1 MLSIISPAKSQN
13 FLLPII
19 DMPSTPPHFINETR
33 YILQICQ
40 NLSQN
45 QIKQLMHVSDKI
57 AALNYKR
64 FQDFDN
70 QITKQAIFAYNGD
83 VYDNIVKSNDV
94 DHENSKRLEEAIE
107 KVSSSN
113 DKHGFEGEEKMNVIK
128 KLPLKSESNQEL
140 SYISRFIMENIIDY
154 LKFLGRFNIQ
164 FFQTIGPSINKY
176 VNIILLFMHD
186 ESHLGNPHL
195 RATLA
200 EALETI
206 LPPKQHGNSRTL
218 NSSFAETIFKEH
230 SLIEHLLRVLLHVF
244 VLIELTG

>member
-1 MLSIISPAKSQN
+1 IILTMMFEHLAAFFVDKSLKNSPRLLKINPIYGISQN
-13 FLLPII
+13 KNVHLKV
-19 DMPSTPPHFINETR
+19 M
-33 YILQICQ
+33 
-40 NLSQN
+40 
-45 QIKQLMHVSDKI
+45 KI
-57 AALNYKR
+57 SR
-64 FQDFDN
+64 
-70 QITKQAIFAYNGD
+70 IRD